1 MRRRPPRS
9 TRTDTL
15 FPYTTLFRSQG
26 PDDGPEERLFLR
38 PRPTKRS
45 PHLGRPHRKGHMGV
59 AHRPQDGSTGR
70 EPESALSEWFQ
81 LRDVAEHGGR
91 AQLAADG
98 LQPLDASGVHPRLRG
113 WSDLQ
118 RRPDT
123 KAES

>member
-1 MRRRPPRS
+1 MIRLPPRS
-9 TRTDTL
+9 TRTDPL
-15 FPYTTLFRSQG
+15 FPYTTLFRSPADGGSVDRRPYPQG

-38 PRPTKRS
+38 PRPNKRS

-81 LRDVAEHGGR
+81 LRDVAEPGGR

-98 LQPLDASGVHPRLRG
+98 LQPLDAAGVHPPHWG
-113 WSDLQ
+113 
-118 RRPDT
+118 
-123 KAES
+123 

>member
-38 PRPTKRS
+38 PRPNKRS

-59 AHRPQDGSTGR
+59 SHRPQDGSTGR
-70 EPESALSEWFQ
+70 EPETALSEWFQ
-81 LRDVAEHGGR
+81 LRDVAEPGGL
-91 AQLAADG
+91 AQLDADG
-98 LQPLDASGVHPRLRG
+98 LHPLDAAGVHSRNCGWVELPR
-113 WSDLQ
+113 W
-118 RRPDT
+118 PDN
-123 KAES
+123 KE